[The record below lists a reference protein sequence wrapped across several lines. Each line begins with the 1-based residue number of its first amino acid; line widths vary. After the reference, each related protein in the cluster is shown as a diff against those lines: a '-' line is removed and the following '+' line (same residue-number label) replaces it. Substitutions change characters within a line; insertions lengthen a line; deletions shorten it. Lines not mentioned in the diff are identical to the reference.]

1 MISSQQQDLLD
12 TALFRGGLSFG
23 RFAESLPDD
32 LAQNSAS
39 SGLQTFLRRSVRY
52 GCPISRTIL
61 PCLWGAPASILCA
74 WRASDKLEQEVNA
87 WVDKANLAA

>member
-12 TALFRGGLSFG
+12 TALFRGG
-23 RFAESLPDD
+23 PDD

-39 SGLQTFLRRSVRY
+39 SGLETFLRRSVRY
-52 GCPISRTIL
+52 GCSISRTIL

-87 WVDKANLAA
+87 WVDKANVAA

>member
-39 SGLQTFLRRSVRY
+39 SGLQTFLRRSVLLRV
-52 GCPISRTIL
+52 PDL
-61 PCLWGAPASILCA
+61 Q
-74 WRASDKLEQEVNA
+74 D
-87 WVDKANLAA
+87 DLAVLVGYARKHPLRLARLRERQD